1 MQSRTEHE
9 FSVADNEK
17 LVGLSEGLHR
27 FSMMIGVVGLA
38 LIGLGVAAIVTG
50 GYGSVTAGPSLIIL
64 GVVAVVGGGLFLRP
78 RVSLDWIARTR
89 GSDVTK
95 LMDALRFLDKA
106 HGVFRVLLA
115 AFVLAWVATFVVTRL
130 G

>member
-50 GYGSVTAGPSLIIL
+50 GYASATAGPSLIIL
-64 GVVAVVGGGLFLRP
+64 GLVAVVGAGLFLRP

-95 LMDALRFLDKA
+95 LMEALRFLDNA